1 MRALLARLWRL
12 TRLAVAGPGLAA
24 VALLY
29 GVVLGLQFFGV
40 WIGVRLIDWNRDFF
54 DALEQFDGGEALRQV
69 QIFAGLIAMSA
80 AAFLTGDLLRKKLL
94 IRLRQRLTDR
104 ALDRWVSGKAYWH
117 LRPGLTPAPV
127 DNPDQRVAEDCRQ
140 FIAYLLRFS
149 LDLISRVVALV
160 TYVVV
165 LWSLSDFA
173 LRLSILGTELVLP
186 RYMLWAA
193 FVYVFLSSVLTHLL
207 GKPLKQLNFEQERRE
222 ADFRHALV
230 QLRDGAE
237 EVAQSGGEP
246 AERRRMAARFSALR
260 TNWQRLIG
268 RELILGLFTRP
279 YQQTVLRIPTFLGL
293 PAYFAGAV
301 SLGGLMQ
308 LASAFSNVTTTL
320 SWFIFAY
327 RDLATFVAVSERL
340 DGLLA
345 AADAPPPLP
354 GTPRLLRRRPSPD
367 GDWTLEGL
375 RLVTPNGKALE
386 PVPDIRLARGERLWL
401 CGPSGAGKSTLLS
414 ALAGVWPYGEGRIGV
429 PAGEIMFLPQTPRVF
444 SEGIA
449 AAACY
454 PRDPGDVSRADLCG
468 ALQAVGLGH
477 RLDLLDRDGP
487 AAVTGLS
494 GGERQRL
501 ALCRLLIARPDWV
514 VLDEATSALDP
525 ASEQA
530 VLDQLRKHLP
540 ETGMIVVA
548 HRAPLALAP
557 WQELRLG
564 VDPAADRIIAVAQ

>member
-1 MRALLARLWRL
+1 MS
-12 TRLAVAGPGLAA
+12 RLAVAGPGLATA
-24 VALLY
+24 ALLY
-29 GVVLGLQFFGV
+29 GVVLALQFFGI

-54 DALEQFDGGEALRQV
+54 DALEQLDGGAALSQV
-69 QIFAGLIAMSA
+69 QIFAGLIALSA
-80 AAFLTGDLLRKKLL
+80 AAFLIGDLLRKTLL
-94 IRLRQRLTDR
+94 IHLRQRLTDR
-104 ALDRWVSGKAYWH
+104 ALDLWLSDKAYWH

-173 LRLSILGTELVLP
+173 LRLSVLGTDLVVP

-193 FVYVFLSSVLTHLL
+193 FLYVFLSSVLTPLL
-207 GKPLKQLNFEQERRE
+207 GRPLKQLTFEQERRE

-237 EVAQSGGEP
+237 EIAQSGGEP
-246 AERRRMAARFSALR
+246 AERRRMAARFDALR
-260 TNWQRLIG
+260 ANWQRLIG

-279 YQQTVLRIPTFLGL
+279 NQQTVLRIPTFLGL

-327 RDLATFVAVSERL
+327 RDLAAFVAVSERL
-340 DGLLA
+340 DGLMA
-345 AADAPPPLP
+345 AAGAPPPVP
-354 GTPRLLRRRPSPD
+354 GPPRRLRRGPSRD
-367 GDWTLEGL
+367 GGWTLEGL
-375 RLVTPNGKALE
+375 RLVMPGGKALA

-401 CGPSGAGKSTLLS
+401 CGPSGSGKSTLLS

-454 PRDPGDVSRADLCG
+454 PRDPGDVPRADLCG
-468 ALQAVGLGH
+468 ALRTVGLGH

-487 AAVTGLS
+487 AAVAGLS

-530 VLDQLRKHLP
+530 ILEQLRLQLP
-540 ETGMIVVA
+540 QCGMIVAA

-557 WQELRLG
+557 WHELRLKKEAPG
-564 VDPAADRIIAVAQ
+564 PTVLAVAQ